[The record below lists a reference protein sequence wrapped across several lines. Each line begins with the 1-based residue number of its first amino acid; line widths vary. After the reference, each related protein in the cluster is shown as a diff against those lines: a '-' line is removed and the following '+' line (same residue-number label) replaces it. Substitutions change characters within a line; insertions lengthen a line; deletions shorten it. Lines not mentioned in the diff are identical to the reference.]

1 VHDRHGKI
9 RLQRASPLWTFNSSN
24 QAWYNWWHLLQD
36 IIIPVSM
43 PNSINE
49 SWQDWQEI
57 WNMRHLCC
65 RCNIGMIWT
74 CSSSSWNRCND
85 LYWSLLLAA
94 FLQIEFHLSFLL
106 TVLWNA
112 INNPGR
118 WSLCFIKCEGF
129 LAMICDSYR
138 SSTTSVTTVWPILRP
153 HFLKRKYILRNSQ
166 CIEPPVQSS
175 ILLCFGRAI

>member
-1 VHDRHGKI
+1 MTLTARHYHPSIDAKFNKRVLT
-9 RLQRASPLWTFNSSN
+9 RLTRNLEYEAFMSH
-24 QAWYNWWHLLQD
+24 Y
-36 IIIPVSM
+36 
-43 PNSINE
+43 
-49 SWQDWQEI
+49 
-57 WNMRHLCC
+57 C
-65 RCNIGMIWT
+65 CNIGTMIWT

-85 LYWSLLLAA
+85 VYWSLLLAA

-138 SSTTSVTTVWPILRP
+138 SSTTSSVTTVWPILRP